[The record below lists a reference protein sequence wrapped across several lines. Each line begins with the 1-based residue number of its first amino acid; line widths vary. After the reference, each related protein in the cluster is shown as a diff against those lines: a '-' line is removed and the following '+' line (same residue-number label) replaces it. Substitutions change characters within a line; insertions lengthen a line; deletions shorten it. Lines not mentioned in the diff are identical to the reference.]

1 MKKTILIATILI
13 IAVSGFVFTENLFLN
28 GNSNEIIE
36 TSEVKNEE
44 PASCCSGEEM
54 EKMEKSEMVYS
65 DNSIYQIN
73 SDWKNQ
79 FGNAVNIGELSG
91 KTQIVALIFA
101 NCTYACPL
109 IVNDMRNIEKNL
121 TDNELQKVQFTLIS
135 IDPERDTPEKLKE
148 FALSQNLNLSR
159 WQLLTGKRTD
169 IDDFAALIGFRYKKE
184 NDGSFSHSNLIN
196 IFNEKGELFHQHQ
209 GLNQE
214 ISNTILS
221 IKKCINTEV

>member
-44 PASCCSGEEM
+44 PASCCSGEE
-54 EKMEKSEMVYS
+54 MEKSEMVYS

-121 TDNELQKVQFTLIS
+121 TDDELQKVQFTLIS